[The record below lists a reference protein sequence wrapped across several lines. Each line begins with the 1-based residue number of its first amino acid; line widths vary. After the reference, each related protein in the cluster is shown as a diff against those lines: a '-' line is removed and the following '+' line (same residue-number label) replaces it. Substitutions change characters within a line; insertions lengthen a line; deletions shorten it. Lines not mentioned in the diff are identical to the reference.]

1 MHARAGTHAHA
12 HRRLRADM
20 VWLNKLGFAD
30 PYGST
35 SAAVDALFTRGRCE
49 LPNGLVVLRVSDDN
63 ESLLGATIDCLARSE
78 CGTVGTAPD
87 PMLDWVY
94 APRKASEVFHPLGAP
109 PPPHRLR
116 WFRWL
121 VAYSAYFALAR
132 NGLYAL
138 VSADDPRVVLA
149 AAVTGPPGTI
159 PYGRMSG
166 GEMGDWCQQAGME
179 MAIEVLAHN
188 MRNRVLGTWQ
198 GQAHA
203 HGDRPHLELVIF
215 GTCPECQGRGL
226 GAALLQFLGD
236 VADADNV
243 PIHLETAGSRNVGF
257 YALKG
262 GFTEVHRSPVAS
274 FDHEGGGV
282 AMERLPRAETSGR
295 NGSVHPGAGDGNGD
309 KPGAF
314 HEARSVDSLTAPAT
328 PSGLVE
334 STGCHVSPSA
344 RSGSDTENGHKY
356 KPKRSAGPLASYCVI
371 CGGHRSAHDESD
383 I

>member
-1 MHARAGTHAHA
+1 
-12 HRRLRADM
+12 M

-35 SAAVDALFTRGRCE
+35 SAAVDALFIRGRRD
-49 LPNGLVVLRVSDDN
+49 LPDGRVVLRVSDDD
-63 ESLLGATIDCLARSE
+63 EGLLEATIDCLARSE
-78 CGTVGTAPD
+78 CGTVSTAPD
-87 PMLDWVY
+87 PLLDWVY
-94 APRKASEVFHPLGAP
+94 APRKASEVYQPLGAP

-138 VSADDPRVVLA
+138 VSADDPRKVLA

-198 GQAHA
+198 GQAHPD
-203 HGDRPHLELVIF
+203 GDRPHLELVIF
-215 GTCPECQGRGL
+215 GTSPESQGGGL
-226 GAALLQFLGD
+226 GSALLQFLGE
-236 VADADNV
+236 VADADGV
-243 PIHLETAGSRNVGF
+243 PTHLETAGSRNIGF

-274 FDHEGGGV
+274 FEHEGGGV
-282 AMERLPRAETSGR
+282 AMERLPHTGTRRRS
-295 NGSVHPGAGDGNGD
+295 GSVRPKAGGSNGD
-309 KPGAF
+309 PAGN
-314 HEARSVDSLTAPAT
+314 EARSVDLT
-328 PSGLVE
+328 PSALVE
-334 STGCHVSPSA
+334 HTGRHVSPSA
-344 RSGSDTENGHKY
+344 RSGNDTGNSHEF

-371 CGGHRSAHDESD
+371 CGGHRSAHGESD
-383 I
+383 T